1 MKYTHLLSASI
12 ALVLASALAFAP
24 SAFAT
29 TATANIAVSTTVTNT
44 CTIQNGTLS
53 FGAYTGAVLTATGT
67 FTVNCTNN
75 GDYTIG
81 LGVGGGSGA
90 SFANRFMTN
99 GTYTLGY
106 NIYTSAADT
115 TVWGDGTSSTA
126 TVAGVGTGSSQTVNV
141 YGKIPANEAAIS
153 GTYTDTVVATITY

>member
-12 ALVLASALAFAP
+12 ALVLASALASAP

-44 CTIQNGTLS
+44 CTINNGSLT
-53 FGAYTGAVLTATGT
+53 FAAYTGAAIQATGT

-75 GDYTIG
+75 ADYTIALNAG
-81 LGVGGGSGA
+81 AGTGA
-90 SFANRFMTN
+90 SFANRYMMN
-99 GTYTLGY
+99 GTYKLAY
-106 NIYTSAADT
+106 NIYTTAGDI
-115 TVWGDGTSSTA
+115 TVWGDGTSSTG
-126 TVAGVGTGSSQTVNV
+126 TVPGLGTGSSQTINV
-141 YGKIPANEAAIS
+141 YGAIGATQAAIS